1 MLNTYFTE
9 NLLGLKDAIIK
20 KIQISDGKLFIDL
33 TMEHR
38 LHSCPVCGASTS
50 KVHDYRT
57 QIVKHT
63 PAFGYPVHLRI
74 RKRRHRCPSCGKRF
88 FESISF
94 LPKYQRTT
102 NALWGYAFALLSDT
116 ISMRSVATALNV
128 SASTV
133 AGMVD
138 KLSYTKPVLPPSFPS
153 TSFGEIQAVKS
164 FNVSLQIQRIKA
176 FWIFF
181 PHEKRKTFIDTSRKA
196 EDLYRYFADC
206 PERKNV
212 RYVVMDLSP
221 LFKSVA
227 QTCFPHAKVV
237 ADKIH
242 VLRLGN
248 YALEAVR
255 KDVQKSFHHYRR
267 KYFKRSRTLLL
278 KHKEKL
284 SPAELEQVANMLCL
298 SPRLAKAYYL
308 KELIYDFFKSED
320 TVQAKKRLLAFK
332 MAAQAAD
339 LPEFHKVAQTYT
351 KWEKEILN
359 AFTVPYTN
367 GYTEG
372 CNNRIKVMKRV
383 SYGMPSF
390 SRFRTR
396 ILHCMK
402 K

>member
-9 NLLGLKDAIIK
+9 NLLGLKDAVIK
-20 KIQISDGKLFIDL
+20 KISFSDGKIFIDL
-33 TMEHR
+33 SMQHR
-38 LHSCPVCGASTS
+38 FHSCPICAASTS

-63 PAFGYPVHLRI
+63 PSCGYPVNLRI

-102 NALWGYAFALLSDT
+102 NALWGYAISLLSST
-116 ISMRSVATALNV
+116 VSMKSVADSLNV

-133 AGMVD
+133 ARMVD
-138 KLSYTKPVLPPSFPS
+138 KLCYTRPSLPDIISIDEFRGNSGGQKFQCIITDPKNKEVLDILP
-153 TSFGEIQAVKS
+153 TRKS
-164 FNVSLQIQRIKA
+164 
-176 FWIFF
+176 
-181 PHEKRKTFIDTSRKA
+181 

-206 PERKNV
+206 PQRKNV

-227 QTCFPHAKVV
+227 QACFPNARIV
-237 ADKIH
+237 ADKFH
-242 VLRLGN
+242 ALRLGN

-284 SPAELEQVANMLCL
+284 SSAEEEQVSNMLCI
-298 SPRLAKAYYL
+298 SPHLAKAYYL
-308 KELIYDFFKSED
+308 KELIYDFFSSED
-320 TVQAKKRLLAFK
+320 IRQAKKKLLAFK
-332 MAAQAAD
+332 MAAQAAN
-339 LPEFHKVAQTYT
+339 LPEFNKVVQTYT
-351 KWEKEILN
+351 KWEQEILN

-372 CNNRIKVMKRV
+372 CNNRIKVIKRV

>member
-9 NLLGLKDAIIK
+9 NLLGLKDAVIK
-20 KIQISDGKLFIDL
+20 KISFSDGNIFIDL
-33 TMEHR
+33 SMQHR
-38 LHSCPVCGASTS
+38 LHSCPICAASTS

-63 PAFGYPVHLRI
+63 PSSGYPVNLRI
-74 RKRRHRCPSCGKRF
+74 RKRRHRCPSCGKKF

-102 NALWGYAFALLSDT
+102 NALWGYALSLLSSSV
-116 ISMRSVATALNV
+116 SMKSVAESLNV

-133 AGMVD
+133 ARMVD
-138 KLSYTKPVLPPSFPS
+138 KLCYTKPSLPDVISIDEFRGNSGGQKFQCIITNPKNKEVLDILP
-153 TSFGEIQAVKS
+153 TRKS
-164 FNVSLQIQRIKA
+164 
-176 FWIFF
+176 
-181 PHEKRKTFIDTSRKA
+181 
-196 EDLYRYFADC
+196 EDLYRYFSDC

-227 QTCFPHAKVV
+227 QACFPNARIV
-237 ADKIH
+237 ADKFH
-242 VLRLGN
+242 ALRLGN

-255 KDVQKSFHHYRR
+255 KDVQKSFHHCRR

-284 SPAELEQVANMLCL
+284 SSAELEQVANMLYI
-298 SPRLAKAYYL
+298 SPHLAKAYYL
-308 KELIYDFFKSED
+308 KELIYDFFDSED
-320 TVQAKKRLLAFK
+320 IRQAKKRLLAFK

-339 LPEFHKVAQTYT
+339 LPEFNKVVQTYT
-351 KWEKEILN
+351 KWEQEILN

-372 CNNRIKVMKRV
+372 CNNRIKVIKRV

>member
-9 NLLGLKDAIIK
+9 NLLGLKDAVIK
-20 KIQISDGKLFIDL
+20 KISFSDGNIFIDL
-33 TMEHR
+33 SMQHR
-38 LHSCPVCGASTS
+38 LHSCPICAASTS

-63 PAFGYPVHLRI
+63 PSSGYPVNLRI
-74 RKRRHRCPSCGKRF
+74 RKRRHRCPSCGKKF

-102 NALWGYAFALLSDT
+102 NALWGYALSLLSSSV
-116 ISMRSVATALNV
+116 SMKSVAESLNV

-133 AGMVD
+133 ATMVD
-138 KLSYTKPVLPPSFPS
+138 KLCYTKPSLPDVISIDEFRGNSGGQKFQCIITDPKNKEVLDILP
-153 TSFGEIQAVKS
+153 TRKS
-164 FNVSLQIQRIKA
+164 
-176 FWIFF
+176 
-181 PHEKRKTFIDTSRKA
+181 
-196 EDLYRYFADC
+196 EDLYRYFSDC

-227 QTCFPHAKVV
+227 QACFPNARIV
-237 ADKIH
+237 ADKFH
-242 VLRLGN
+242 ALRLGN

-255 KDVQKSFHHYRR
+255 KDVQKSFHHCRR

-284 SPAELEQVANMLCL
+284 SSAELEQVANMLYI
-298 SPRLAKAYYL
+298 SPHLAKAYYL
-308 KELIYDFFKSED
+308 KELIYDFFDSED
-320 TVQAKKRLLAFK
+320 IRQAKKRLLAFK

-339 LPEFHKVAQTYT
+339 LPEFNKVVQTYT
-351 KWEKEILN
+351 KWEQEILN

-372 CNNRIKVMKRV
+372 CNNRIKVIKRV

>member
-1 MLNTYFTE
+1 
-9 NLLGLKDAIIK
+9 
-20 KIQISDGKLFIDL
+20 
-33 TMEHR
+33 
-38 LHSCPVCGASTS
+38 
-50 KVHDYRT
+50 
-57 QIVKHT
+57 
-63 PAFGYPVHLRI
+63 
-74 RKRRHRCPSCGKRF
+74 
-88 FESISF
+88 
-94 LPKYQRTT
+94 
-102 NALWGYAFALLSDT
+102 
-116 ISMRSVATALNV
+116 
-128 SASTV
+128 
-133 AGMVD
+133 
-138 KLSYTKPVLPPSFPS
+138 
-153 TSFGEIQAVKS
+153 
-164 FNVSLQIQRIKA
+164 
-176 FWIFF
+176 
-181 PHEKRKTFIDTSRKA
+181 
-196 EDLYRYFADC
+196 
-206 PERKNV
+206 
-212 RYVVMDLSP
+212 MDLSP

-237 ADKIH
+237 ADKFH

>member
-38 LHSCPVCGASTS
+38 LHSCPICGASTS

-63 PAFGYPVHLRI
+63 PAFGYPVNLRI

-133 AGMVD
+133 ARMVD
-138 KLSYTKPVLPPSFPS
+138 KLSYTKPVLPPIISIDEFRGNS
-153 TSFGEIQAVKS
+153 GGEKFQCIITNPKDKS
-164 FNVSLQIQRIKA
+164 VLDIL
-176 FWIFF
+176 
-181 PHEKRKTFIDTSRKA
+181 PTRKA

-237 ADKIH
+237 ADKFH

-320 TVQAKKRLLAFK
+320 AVQAKKRLLAFK

>member
-1 MLNTYFTE
+1 MLSLKKPVFPMEKFLSTYLCSIVST
-9 NLLGLKDAIIK
+9 
-20 KIQISDGKLFIDL
+20 
-33 TMEHR
+33 
-38 LHSCPVCGASTS
+38 PASTS

-63 PAFGYPVHLRI
+63 PSCGYPVNLRI

-102 NALWGYAFALLSDT
+102 NALWGYAISLLSST
-116 ISMRSVATALNV
+116 VSMKSVADSLNV

-133 AGMVD
+133 ARMVD
-138 KLSYTKPVLPPSFPS
+138 KLCYTRPSLPDIISIDEFRGNSGGQKFQCIITDPKNKEVLDILP
-153 TSFGEIQAVKS
+153 TRKS
-164 FNVSLQIQRIKA
+164 
-176 FWIFF
+176 
-181 PHEKRKTFIDTSRKA
+181 

-206 PERKNV
+206 PQRKNV

-227 QTCFPHAKVV
+227 QACFPNARIV
-237 ADKIH
+237 ADKFH
-242 VLRLGN
+242 ALRLGN

-284 SPAELEQVANMLCL
+284 SSAEEEQVSNMLCI
-298 SPRLAKAYYL
+298 SPHLAKAYYL
-308 KELIYDFFKSED
+308 KELIYDFFSSED
-320 TVQAKKRLLAFK
+320 IRQAKKKLLAFK
-332 MAAQAAD
+332 MAAQAAN
-339 LPEFHKVAQTYT
+339 LPEFNKVVQTYT
-351 KWEKEILN
+351 KWEQEILN

-372 CNNRIKVMKRV
+372 CNNRIKVIKRV